1 MDKILESSSVSN
13 ALMTTEYNM
22 SLSTPLKPANPP
34 SEPASEL
41 SKLAC
46 SIVSNPSCAP
56 AAKAATPKILGGER
70 EKFDDKRG
78 TLLPFNPANANCTPS
93 SLAVVS
99 EISTIMASTKT
110 WGRRTSNLLII
121 CSKATCVSPEALIT
135 SVLLSAS

>member
-1 MDKILESSSVSN
+1 MPKLSPVVIGISWPTKNVAGTLSRVVTNGVDKILESSSVSN

-56 AAKAATPKILGGER
+56 AAKAATPKILGDER

-78 TLLPFNPANANCTPS
+78 TLLPFNPANAN
-93 SLAVVS
+93 
-99 EISTIMASTKT
+99 
-110 WGRRTSNLLII
+110 
-121 CSKATCVSPEALIT
+121 
-135 SVLLSAS
+135 